1 VPGDPYHRAAQS
13 PQENGS
19 RHGEGVRDVP
29 VTFRNGGVRSR
40 ERSFFQTTAIG
51 FRQYLGSPPMT
62 LTVEKTG

>member
-1 VPGDPYHRAAQS
+1 V
-13 PQENGS
+13 
-19 RHGEGVRDVP
+19 EGVRDAP